1 MYGMNKISAKM
12 WTFHILAE
20 ISIDFERI
28 IIYNVIEKLYSDEVY
43 YELY

>member
-1 MYGMNKISAKM
+1 MREFHISAEV
-12 WTFHILAE
+12 F
-20 ISIDFERI
+20 IDFGRI

>member
-1 MYGMNKISAKM
+1 MNKISAKM
-12 WTFHILAE
+12 RTFHILAE